1 MDFQIQNSKIPA
13 PRLSPDFGVSEI
25 PNASSVLPDSLVA
38 QGITTFPETPQMSS
52 FGGQDGG
59 DQDPNQNTGDGLA
72 PFSIKINGAGAD
84 TSQGTVIPASSF
96 TIGCT
101 SGNFTITRA
110 GIDAGGTSPQTL
122 GPEELELN
130 TGFSGDFTT
139 GDGFKEFIVFGVVV
153 FSKNSAGRPNAIVS
167 SNAGGTYNTRIYVR
181 DAEDSTPK
189 FVEEFSDLE
198 TANPLYMFRIGTVR
212 ATKSGSLRRV
222 YVTQSVVGDE
232 EIGDGLPEIGDLFA
246 FKVVDDGD
254 GTVSVTTG
262 TVNTVTATGL
272 TPAGKPTALWL
283 KVTFD
288 TDGEVTAASVQT
300 SSGSTSETQ
309 DYRQIASITWSG
321 DVPTISQGIKGSQ
334 SIASCGATHQ
344 WGTLYS

>member
-1 MDFQIQNSKIPA
+1 MDFEIQNFRAPA
-13 PRLSPDFGVSEI
+13 PRLSPDSNISGI

-38 QGITTFPETPQMSS
+38 QGFTTMPDDPPFAS

-59 DQDPNQNTGDGLA
+59 DQDPNQNTGNGTA
-72 PFSIKINGAGAD
+72 PFSITINGAGAD
-84 TSQGTVIPASSF
+84 TSGGTVIPASSF
-96 TIGCT
+96 TIGCN

-153 FSKNSAGRPNAIVS
+153 FSKNSAGRPNAIVG
-167 SNAGGTYNTRIYVR
+167 SNAGGTYGTRIYVR
-181 DAEDSTPK
+181 DAEDSTPE
-189 FVEEFSDLE
+189 FVEGFSDLN
-198 TANPLYMFRIGTVR
+198 TANPLYMFRIGSVR
-212 ATKSGSLRRV
+212 STKSGSLRRV
-222 YVTQSVVGDE
+222 YVTQSVVGND
-232 EIGDGLPEIGDLFA
+232 EIGDDLPAADGNLFA
-246 FKVVDDGD
+246 FKVVNDGD

-272 TPAGKPTALWL
+272 TPTGKPTALWL
-283 KVTFD
+283 KVTFAD
-288 TDGEVTAASVQT
+288 DVVTAASVQT
-300 SSGSTSETQ
+300 SSGTTSETA
-309 DYRQIASITWSG
+309 DYRQIASITWNV
-321 DVPTISQGIKGSQ
+321 DVPTIAQGIKGSQ